1 MHHGHLSSR
10 LLLPLAWVAGWGRP
24 CSMTQRAEVCL
35 AGMLSSKHCCNY
47 QKQLTAMGLWG
58 HCSKDNNQKEAGSQ
72 AVPSNSALLT
82 SGDGHL
88 SLGECSE
95 APVDKRAEDYT
106 WPASPA
112 HNIG

>member
-1 MHHGHLSSR
+1 MSSG
-10 LLLPLAWVAGWGRP
+10 LLLPFVLVAGWGRP
-24 CSMTQRAEVCL
+24 CSMTQRAEVGL
-35 AGMLSSKHCCNY
+35 ASTLSSKNCCNY

-58 HCSKDNNQKEAGSQ
+58 RCSKDNNQKEAGSQ

-95 APVDKRAEDYT
+95 APVDELA
-106 WPASPA
+106 
-112 HNIG
+112 